1 MSPNLHSLGGEGVA
15 VVVAGLSEARAQ
27 EILGP
32 VCRAF
37 SDLGR
42 AGGSERVAAGAGGS
56 GISPA
61 GGSARSFERFAL
73 DVATSPEGLTK
84 IGQRLTAIVVL
95 ASASKA
101 ESVGS
106 RLSSLQGVGA
116 TPVLVVV
123 DAPSSLI
130 PAPRDPLV
138 VCVSVEAGPSAI
150 AGALSACIALAPT
163 FRQQEEIVEREE
175 RLLEAAG
182 RRIETQEQE
191 LRLATLLQR
200 ELLPGRLPSVPG
212 LEIGSIYR
220 PGTSVSGDAY
230 DVFRLDE
237 HHVGI
242 FVADAAG
249 HGVSAALTMMIV
261 TRLLPHKDVDARG
274 YRVVPPGEA
283 LTRLNRLFMERRGE
297 LCTMVTA
304 AYAIVD
310 TRDGRVRLAQAG
322 CPPAVIAGAGEGGG
336 ATGDGGVA
344 RLIREGGLPLGVDEG
359 AVYAETLVR
368 MDIGQTLLLHS
379 DGLEHA
385 MGLEDATLVGGL
397 LGEVMLGAEPDVHAR
412 LADLERRMD
421 RQRGSLHQSDDV
433 TLVAALRTAPSETV
447 WLAA

>member
-1 MSPNLHSLGGEGVA
+1 MSPNLHSLSGEGVA
-15 VVVAGLSEARAQ
+15 VVVAGLSESRAQ

-32 VCRAF
+32 LRRAF
-37 SDLGR
+37 SDLGCI
-42 AGGSERVAAGAGGS
+42 SS
-56 GISPA
+56 DSPA
-61 GGSARSFERFAL
+61 SCGASGFERFPIE
-73 DVATSPEGLTK
+73 VATSADGLAR
-84 IGQRLTAIVVL
+84 IGQRLTAILVL
-95 ASASKA
+95 ASASRA
-101 ESVGS
+101 EAVGS
-106 RLSSLQGVGA
+106 RLSSLQGIGA
-116 TPVLVVV
+116 APVLVVV
-123 DAPSSLI
+123 DAPVALI
-130 PAPRDPLV
+130 PAPRDSLV
-138 VCVSVEAGPSAI
+138 MCVSAQAGAESI
-150 AGALSACIALAPT
+150 AGALTACIALAPT
-163 FRQQEEIVEREE
+163 FRQQQELVDREE

-212 LEIGSIYR
+212 LEIGAVYR

-261 TRLLPHKDVDARG
+261 TRLLPHKDADARG

-283 LTRLNRLFMERRGE
+283 LTRLNRLFMDRRGE

-304 AYAIVD
+304 AYAIID

-322 CPPAVIAGAGEGGG
+322 SPPAVIAGAGEGSG

-344 RLIREGGLPLGVDEG
+344 RLIREGGLPLGVDER
-359 AVYAETLVR
+359 VTYTETLAR
-368 MDIGQTLLLHS
+368 MDIGQSLLLHT
-379 DGLEHA
+379 DGLERV
-385 MGLEDATLVGGL
+385 MGVSDATLVGGI
-397 LGEVMLGAEPDVHAR
+397 LGEVMLGAEPDVNAR
-412 LADLERRMD
+412 LADLESRMD
-421 RQRGSLHQSDDV
+421 RQRGSLHQADDV